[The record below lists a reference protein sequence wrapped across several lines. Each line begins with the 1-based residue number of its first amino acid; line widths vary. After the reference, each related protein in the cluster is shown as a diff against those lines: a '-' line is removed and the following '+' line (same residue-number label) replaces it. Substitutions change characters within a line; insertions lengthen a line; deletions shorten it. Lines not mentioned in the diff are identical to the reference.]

1 MYKRIVVEPCF
12 ADAHFLR
19 AHIQNVCE
27 YIKPDL
33 FVIAEGMFPSGPENN
48 TTGLENFKQK
58 YTLNGDGKRSFDFK
72 EMADIVTECIQQYP
86 DIQIH
91 WIPMDY
97 GDKNTE
103 ECYIDAYHSF
113 LQVID
118 PIDISPETLIFPLE
132 TDLFFTGAQATAVLT
147 DTKALKPGEG
157 FGSVFRE
164 FYESPRV
171 YFNNNERIRK
181 LAFKYG
187 DGTLYRNVIAGN
199 FEDKH
204 SPKSSGF
211 SSDCYIPIRPFQLF
225 HYQWVRPETYFD
237 FRISAQLNRSP
248 EVIKQYIRA
257 REVIRTRKSALTQ
270 QDLDL
275 VSDRGFILTLNELAL
290 MDHPKHMRR
299 HPNFEYYYGED
310 K

>member
-19 AHIQNVCE
+19 GHIQNVCE
-27 YIKPDL
+27 YLKPDL
-33 FVIAEGMFPSGPENN
+33 FVIAEGMFPAGPENN
-48 TTGLENFKQK
+48 TANLENFKQK
-58 YTLNGDGKRSFDFK
+58 YTLNGDGKRSFDFR
-72 EMADIVTECIQQYP
+72 EMTDIVTECIQRYP
-86 DIQIH
+86 DVQIH
-91 WIPMDY
+91 WILMDY
-97 GDKNTE
+97 GDKNTK

-118 PIDISPETLIFPLE
+118 PVDISPETLIFPLE
-132 TDLFFTGAQATAVLT
+132 TDLFFTEAQAVAVLI
-147 DTKALKPGEG
+147 DAEALKPGEG
-157 FGSVFRE
+157 FGSVFHE

-171 YFNNNERIRK
+171 YFNNNERVRK
-181 LAFKYG
+181 LVFKYG
-187 DGTLYRNVIAGN
+187 EGTLYHNVIAGN

-211 SSDCYIPIRPFQLF
+211 SPDCYIPIRPFQLF
-225 HYQWVRPETYFD
+225 HYQWVRPKTYSD

-248 EVIKQYIRA
+248 KVIKQYIHA
-257 REVIRTRKSALTQ
+257 REVIRAQKSTLTQ
-270 QDLDL
+270 QDLNL
-275 VSDRGFILTLNELAL
+275 VSDKGFVLTLNNLRL
-290 MDHPKHMRR
+290 KDHPKHMWR

>member
-33 FVIAEGMFPSGPENN
+33 FVIAEGMFPAGPENN
-48 TTGLENFKQK
+48 TVGLKNFKQK
-58 YTLNGDGKRSFDFK
+58 YTLDGDGKRSFDFK
-72 EMADIVTECIQQYP
+72 EMTNIVTECIQQYP
-86 DIQIH
+86 DVQIH

-97 GDKNTE
+97 GNKNTK

-113 LQVID
+113 LNVIS

-132 TDLFFTGAQATAVLT
+132 TDLFFTEAQAAAVLI
-147 DTKALKPGEG
+147 DTEALKPGEG

-171 YFNNNERIRK
+171 YFNNNERVRK
-181 LAFKYG
+181 LVFKYG
-187 DGTLYRNVIAGN
+187 DGTLYYNVIAGN

-211 SSDCYIPIRPFQLF
+211 SPDCYIPIRPFQLF
-225 HYQWVRPETYFD
+225 HYQWVRPEIYFN

-248 EVIKQYIRA
+248 EVIKQYTRA
-257 REVIRTRKSALTQ
+257 REIIRNRKSALIQ
-270 QDLDL
+270 QDLSA
-275 VSDRGFILTLNELAL
+275 VSDRGFILTLNDLKL
-290 MDHPKHMRR
+290 IDHPEHIRC
-299 HPNFEYYYGED
+299 HPNFKYYYGED